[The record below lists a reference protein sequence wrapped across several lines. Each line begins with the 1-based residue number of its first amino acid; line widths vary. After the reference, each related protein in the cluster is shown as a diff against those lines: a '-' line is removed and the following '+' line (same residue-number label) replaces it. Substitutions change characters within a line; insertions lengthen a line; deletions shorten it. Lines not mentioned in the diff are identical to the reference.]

1 MHYDKDEAVRS
12 RVTANHNIGLQI
24 IIIMC
29 SYLRQEWSK
38 MTQKVDS
45 KRLHSGLL
53 CPHYIIVRYC
63 VVKLKALEFVI
74 IIHNKLYRVTALP
87 IHTR

>member
-12 RVTANHNIGLQI
+12 RVTANHNSGLQK

-53 CPHYIIVRYC
+53 CPHYIIVRVPC
-63 VVKLKALEFVI
+63 RQVEGARVC
-74 IIHNKLYRVTALP
+74 HNNTQ
-87 IHTR
+87 